1 MFFFFFPLPFPLDL
15 KFYYHFRRQAFE
27 EKIEYPSSL
36 DKKGHLVRAVICE
49 ADSFPPPSLT
59 TILTGGED
67 YGVLGGLLLEPLC
80 FWGTPKRGYGDTGLG
95 CGDTGVTCGVCAP
108 TAGWGSPPQ
117 PAPDGAAAPAVGRD
131 PGAELRGALRRCRG
145 LAEPPA
151 ATPGP
156 EPGLR
161 QGQGPVLRA
170 EPRGGRGARP
180 LPRKWRRLGLRGRA
194 ALPPLPRL
202 NLSVSFRAVW
212 HV

>member
-1 MFFFFFPLPFPLDL
+1 MRGRFL
-15 KFYYHFRRQAFE
+15 
-27 EKIEYPSSL
+27 
-36 DKKGHLVRAVICE
+36 
-49 ADSFPPPSLT
+49 PPSLPHHHPDRGGR
-59 TILTGGED
+59 LWGTGGAPF
-67 YGVLGGLLLEPLC
+67 GAPLLLGYPKAGL
-80 FWGTPKRGYGDTGLG
+80 WGHGAGLWG
-95 CGDTGVTCGVCAP
+95 HRDNTCGICAP

-170 EPRGGRGARP
+170 EPRGGCGARP

-194 ALPPLPRL
+194 ALPPPPRP
-202 NLSVSFRAVW
+202 NLSVSLRAVW
-212 HV
+212 HF